1 MHFADRRDAGR
12 RLATALTALSDA
24 DLLILALP
32 RGGVP
37 VAAEIAAALG
47 APLDIIGVRKIGA
60 PGQPEL
66 ALGALVD
73 GTPPEMV
80 LNEEVAATLPGI
92 EIHLVAERARQEEEL
107 ARRRR
112 LYLGDRPRAKVAG
125 RTAIVVDD
133 GLATGATMRAALIG
147 VRRQGPRRL
156 VLAVPVAPPETL
168 ARLEG
173 EVDEVVCLAAPRHFF
188 AIGVFYDDFH
198 QVPDAE
204 VVALLEAARAA
215 GG

>member
-66 ALGALVD
+66 GVGAVAEGGGLVLDERIMMALGL
-73 GTPPEMV
+73 
-80 LNEEVAATLPGI
+80 EERDVADTIDRERREVIRRVERYRGSRPLPDVTGKN
-92 EIHLVAERARQEEEL
+92 V
-107 ARRRR
+107 
-112 LYLGDRPRAKVAG
+112 V
-125 RTAIVVDD
+125 VVDD
-133 GLATGATMRAALIG
+133 GLATGVTATAALRAVRNQRAARVI
-147 VRRQGPRRL
+147 
-156 VLAVPVAPPETL
+156 LAVPVCSPA
-168 ARLEG
+168 ARSAL
-173 EVDEVVCLAAPRHFF
+173 VDEADEIVCMLAPEGF
-188 AIGVFYDDFH
+188 AAVGQWYDDFA
-198 QVPDAE
+198 QTSDEE
-204 VVALLEAARAA
+204 VVALLAHAR
-215 GG
+215 